1 MQNIL
6 QKLIDSR
13 ILTIL
18 ETININY
25 PDKFAKININKEI
38 VYIKEHI
45 LLKQQELY
53 LKKQKKKKKNK
64 LKKIKLKLKESI
76 QINKTET
83 NQESNQETIQVINE
97 SIKCSGRVW
106 SNYIL
111 NKKTMKQLNNIDEKF
126 KVDDFIDIDIKEFN
140 NKYIIGARCSKNKLE
155 KEKYCKLHSK
165 HLIHGDYLENPNKEL
180 CYHFMKDAN
189 YL

>member
-13 ILTIL
+13 IINIL
-18 ETININY
+18 EIININY
-25 PDKFAKININKEI
+25 PDKFASINIDKEI
-38 VYIKEHI
+38 IYIKEHI
-45 LLKQQELY
+45 LLKQQELQ
-53 LKKQKKKKKNK
+53 LKKDKKKKKNK
-64 LKKIKLKLKESI
+64 MKKIKLKLKESI
-76 QINKTET
+76 QINNQEN
-83 NQESNQETIQVINE
+83 NQESNQKSNQVISE
-97 SIKCSGRVW
+97 SNKCSGRVW
-106 SNYIL
+106 SNYII

-155 KEKYCKLHSK
+155 KSKYCKLHSK